1 MSGVKQGSERAHD
14 VATAHRYLAQG
25 EEVVL
30 AVRKHPMSLLG
41 SILVA
46 VGAMLAAA
54 LLGFVTSPGDNT
66 DFIDTVFGTVAL
78 VAVGRFIWKFAQW
91 YLDRIYVTS
100 QRVFE
105 VSGVFTRRVASMPL
119 RRVTDMTYSRSIPAR
134 LLGYGTLELESPG
147 QQQGLTQLDHL
158 PRPDDIYRTLTS
170 LMSTGPGDRHQQRT
184 VFHGVRVED
193 EDTGPLPRISL

>member
-1 MSGVKQGSERAHD
+1 MNHESDRTREA
-14 VATAHRYLAQG
+14 AAAHRYLAQG

-30 AVRKHPMSLLG
+30 ALRKHPTILLAP
-41 SILVA
+41 ILLA

-54 LLGFVTSPGDNT
+54 FLGFVSSPGESS
-66 DFIDTVFGTVAL
+66 DFIDTIFGIVAL
-78 VAVGRFIWKFAQW
+78 AAVARFVWKLAQW
-91 YLDRIYVTS
+91 YVDRIYITS

-119 RRVTDMTYSRSIPAR
+119 QRVTDMTYSRSIPAR
-134 LLGYGTLELESPG
+134 LLGYGTLELESAG
-147 QQQGLTQLDHL
+147 QQQGLTELDHL
-158 PRPDDIYRTLTS
+158 PHPDDIYRTLTS
-170 LMSTGPGDRHQQRT
+170 LMSRALGDPDKQRM